1 MTECDACIRL
11 RCAIQSPSDTGVRT
25 GFVGEIVR
33 VGVGEVRKLE
43 LMFVE
48 LVRGGMALGDW
59 KCSET
64 MVVLRFAPAEWESGN
79 QGRQGSR
86 QQAGQYLT

>member
-1 MTECDACIRL
+1 M
-11 RCAIQSPSDTGVRT
+11 
-25 GFVGEIVR
+25 R

-64 MVVLRFAPAEWESGN
+64 MVVVRFAPADRQPKATGWSVHSWILPE
-79 QGRQGSR
+79 GRVRELNG
-86 QQAGQYLT
+86 GL